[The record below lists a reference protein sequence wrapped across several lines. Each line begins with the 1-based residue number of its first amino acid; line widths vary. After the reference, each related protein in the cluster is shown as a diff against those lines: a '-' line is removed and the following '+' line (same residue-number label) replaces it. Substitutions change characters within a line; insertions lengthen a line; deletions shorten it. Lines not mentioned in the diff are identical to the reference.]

1 MLIHTK
7 VRDGASKGK
16 RERAWLSLDH
26 RLINTIDPKKIAS
39 LEEFNQIYREYI
51 REYNTTVHSSIHC
64 TPYERYENT
73 KDQIR
78 KPKSSEWLD
87 MCFLNRITRKVRND
101 ATVSINNELY
111 DVPMEFIRQ
120 KVEIRYE
127 PNDMHTAFI
136 YYDKKKYSI
145 RPTNK
150 NENCRTKR
158 KNNIKTLDYSRLGV
172 KS

>member
-1 MLIHTK
+1 MTFKKAH
-7 VRDGASKGK
+7 GYQ
-16 RERAWLSLDH
+16 LSTMANSL
-26 RLINTIDPKKIAS
+26 KIAS
-39 LEEFNQIYREYI
+39 NRDFHQKRNFQLKS
-51 REYNTTVHSSIHC
+51 T
-64 TPYERYENT
+64 ENT

-111 DVPMEFIRQ
+111 DVPMEFIRP

-136 YYDKKKYSI
+136 FYDKKKYSI